1 MANRIA
7 SIATLMFLSAGVLL
21 CTGCTQLEKIDDGG
35 STEARIPTDVQA
47 AFDRSCAFA
56 GCHDAASATY
66 AGRDAVTRNVNRPSS
81 GSATVRSTLP
91 GTSSCAVTAVG

>member
-56 GCHDAASATY
+56 AERAAAERAFPHHSLEDAS
-66 AGRDAVTRNVNRPSS
+66 PS
-81 GSATVRSTLP
+81 R
-91 GTSSCAVTAVG
+91 